1 MTGRDRSQGDSIAR
15 NAVFALA
22 SQGATAV
29 FTAALTLVLVRVLEP
44 SGYGLFA
51 LAISAGTLALL
62 PADFGVA
69 QSTARYIA
77 ERRGEVGVVA
87 STLAK
92 GLRLKLILTTAF
104 TVVLVALAG
113 PIASAYGEPGLADPL
128 RGVFIA
134 LLGQSVMLLFMRAL
148 VAIGRVDVQFRL
160 VFLESAVEFSASIG
174 LVLAVGGA
182 TGAAFG
188 RAIGYGFGAILGIIL
203 VWRLFGRS
211 PLKVGR
217 DGARYRELAGYATAL
232 LVIDG
237 AFALFSQLDVLL
249 LGAILSASSVGI
261 YAAPLRLTTL
271 LHYPGLAAASAV
283 APRLARHRDHPPDLP
298 SLAAALRILVLLQA
312 AVAVVIAVWAEPI
325 VDLLLGSDYVESADV
340 LLALAPLVFLKGLGP
355 LVSAT
360 INYVGEARRRVPVAV
375 ASVVINVVL
384 LLLLVPDVG
393 VVGAAISVDVAYAL
407 YVGAHVWLCRKTL
420 GLELGPLGLTFL
432 RAVVASALLALVLLA
447 FGAQELS
454 VLGALAG
461 AVVFVAA
468 LVASKEMSIAELSA
482 ARRWTLSRLRR
493 RR

>member
-1 MTGRDRSQGDSIAR
+1 MNVRDRSQGDSIAR
-15 NAVFALA
+15 NAAFALA

-77 ERRGEVGVVA
+77 ERRGDVGVVA
-87 STLAK
+87 TTLAK
-92 GLRLKLILTTAF
+92 GLRLKLVLTTAF
-104 TVVLVALAG
+104 TAVLVALAG

-148 VAIGRVDVQFRL
+148 VALRRVDVQFRL

-188 RAIGYGFGAILGIIL
+188 RAIGYSFGALLGIFL

-217 DGARYRELAGYATAL
+217 GGPRYRELAGYATAL
-232 LVIDG
+232 LVVDG
-237 AFALFSQLDVLL
+237 AFALFSQIDVLL
-249 LGAILSASSVGI
+249 LGAILGASSVGI

-283 APRLARHRDHPPDLP
+283 APRLARHPDDPPDVP
-298 SLAAALRILVLLQA
+298 ALAAGLRFLILLQA
-312 AVAVVIAVWAEPI
+312 AVAVVIAVWATPI
-325 VDLLLGSDYVESADV
+325 VDLLLGPDYEESADV
-340 LLALAPLVFLKGLGP
+340 LRALAPLVFLKGLGP
-355 LVSAT
+355 LASAT
-360 INYVGEARRRVPVAV
+360 INYVGEARRRVPVAI
-375 ASVVINVVL
+375 ASVIVNVVL
-384 LLLLVPDVG
+384 LLVLVPDIG
-393 VVGAAISVDVAYAL
+393 VVGAAVSVDVAYAL
-407 YVGAHVWLCRKTL
+407 YVGAHIWLCRVTL
-420 GLELGPLGLTFL
+420 GLELRPLALTL
-432 RAVVASALLALVLLA
+432 SRTAVAGASFALVLLA
-447 FGAQELS
+447 FGAEELS
-454 VLGALAG
+454 LLGALAG
-461 AVVFVAA
+461 SLAFVAV
-468 LVASKEMSIAELSA
+468 LGASREVSIAEFTTA
-482 ARRWTLSRLRR
+482 KRWTLSHLRR
-493 RR
+493 RG